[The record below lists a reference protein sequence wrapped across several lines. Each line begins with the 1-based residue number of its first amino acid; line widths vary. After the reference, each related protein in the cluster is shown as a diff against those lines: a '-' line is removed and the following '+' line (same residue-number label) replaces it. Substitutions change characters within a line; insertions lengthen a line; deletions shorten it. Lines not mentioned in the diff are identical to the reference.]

1 MSDNNKKLGPV
12 VAILVPALL
21 LGGILSIPLFA
32 TAALACN
39 PESGP
44 GTSVSIDPDTVPNI
58 EVGGYGHD
66 QLVNAAHIIKAGADK
81 GLGVRDQTIG
91 VMTAMGE
98 SSLVNIDYG
107 DWETNG
113 VRNPDGTPTTSIG
126 LFQQQDG
133 WGTPAER
140 MDPYITSTKFFDAM
154 VK

>member
-58 EVGGYGHD
+58 DVGGYGHD

-81 GLGVRDQTIG
+81 GLGVLG
-91 VMTAMGE
+91 VTDGE
-98 SSLVNIDYG
+98 EDSVGYVFG
-107 DWETNG
+107 
-113 VRNPDGTPTTSIG
+113 
-126 LFQQQDG
+126 
-133 WGTPAER
+133 
-140 MDPYITSTKFFDAM
+140 
-154 VK
+154 